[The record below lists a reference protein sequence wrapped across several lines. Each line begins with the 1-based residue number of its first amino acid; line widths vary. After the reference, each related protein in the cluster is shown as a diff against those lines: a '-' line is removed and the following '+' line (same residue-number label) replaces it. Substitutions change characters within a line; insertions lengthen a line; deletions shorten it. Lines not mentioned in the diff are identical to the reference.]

1 MDCPNPAQI
10 RRLIREENKA
20 KDFPEDDPKESCQSD
35 GELSAKIL
43 LGRLR
48 ANSVSVSDDEA
59 AAKPRAKGEKDRMA
73 TAEKEEEEEI
83 PTEQDT
89 ECPRSLRIVGL
100 KTVANMV
107 RMMPQSVSSEG
118 VSKKILDNSPHL
130 RKLTDPGAAL
140 HEYMHT
146 VSNKATTMATQ
157 DLETQSQDAEINAVK
172 SNSFPICMNNMGA
185 GMRPPHKTSVDETRL
200 YEKLHNLN

>member
-73 TAEKEEEEEI
+73 TAEKGQLAAPEETDGPGRSSARI
-83 PTEQDT
+83 HAYGLQQGDHYGHPG
-89 ECPRSLRIVGL
+89 PRNA
-100 KTVANMV
+100 VAGRGDKRGQV
-107 RMMPQSVSSEG
+107 ELV
-118 VSKKILDNSPHL
+118 PHL
-130 RKLTDPGAAL
+130 HEQHGGRNAA
-140 HEYMHT
+140 
-146 VSNKATTMATQ
+146 AAQ
-157 DLETQSQDAEINAVK
+157 DL
-172 SNSFPICMNNMGA
+172 G
-185 GMRPPHKTSVDETRL
+185 
-200 YEKLHNLN
+200 